1 MKLIDISQIDLNLLV
16 AFEALFEERSV
27 TGAAQR
33 LYLGQPAMSAAL
45 GRLRML
51 FGDELLIRVGREMQP
66 TSKAIAIAPGI
77 LAALQQVRQTLQ
89 ANQDFDPANHQRDF
103 TIGSA
108 DYTSFVMLPPLLAHC
123 QAIAP
128 QVNFRMMEF
137 EKDRVGE
144 LLAQGTIDLALGVF
158 PKPAPQ
164 TLCLPLFQEYFVG
177 IARKH
182 HPALRQTPLSLEA
195 FVNLSHVLVTIR
207 GDTTGV
213 VDRMLADHNLQRRIA
228 LTTPHLL
235 IVPSIVASSDLVATI
250 ASRAARYFSTID
262 AIELFDLLLT
272 MPTWTVSMMWSKLAD
287 RDDANCWLRQTVQ
300 AVCAQI

>member
-1 MKLIDISQIDLNLLV
+1 MKSINLSQIDLNLLV

-27 TGAAQR
+27 TLAAQR

-45 GRLRML
+45 GRLRTL
-51 FGDELLIRVGREMQP
+51 FGDKLLIRVGREMQP

-77 LAALQQVRQTLQ
+77 FAALQQVRQTIQ
-89 ANQDFDPANHQRDF
+89 ASQDFDPAADQRDF

-108 DYTSFVMLPPLLAHC
+108 DYTSFVLLPKLLTHC

-144 LLAQGTIDLALGVF
+144 LLEQGTIDLALGVF
-158 PKPAPQ
+158 PKPARQ
-164 TLCLPLFQEYFVG
+164 SLCLPLFQDHFVG
-177 IARKH
+177 IARTH
-182 HPALRQTPLSLEA
+182 HPALRQTPLSMAA
-195 FVNLSHVLVTIR
+195 FTNLSHALVTIR
-207 GDTTGV
+207 GDATGV
-213 VDRMLADHNLQRRIA
+213 VDRLLAKHNLQRRIA

-235 IVPSIVASSDLVATI
+235 VVPSIVASSDLVATI

-262 AIELFDLLLT
+262 GIEMFELPLA
-272 MPTWTVSMMWSKLAD
+272 MPSWTVSMMWSKLAD
-287 RDDANCWLRQTVQ
+287 RDAANCWLRQTIQ